1 MSENNSTNQ
10 SSAAGFFYRHRK
22 AIVTTVV
29 AVSTAASAY
38 YIYKNLQSIEKSGN
52 NKNNDDT
59 DEDGSSSSSSST
71 STTAAAAAAAAATTT
86 ATSSITKSKKKRDK
100 KKKKKLEEEK
110 QQKDS
115 TSNLKKK
122 YPILDNGEP
131 DIEKIKTLDSK
142 EQEDITLA
150 LKEIGNEQFK
160 SKDFDEALKFYHY
173 ALSIKE
179 DPVFYSNIS
188 ACFVSLNDL
197 DKVIEYC
204 NKALQLKPDY
214 SKVLLRRASAYE
226 QKGNFEDAMF
236 DLSVLSLNNDFSGAS
251 IEPILERN
259 LNKQALKKLTEMITE
274 QSDNNTT
281 SKDKSL
287 PSDTS
292 LASFFNMLIPPELEF
307 DHFDESSDADISL
320 KTALNALYKF
330 THSGFEVASN
340 EFPKSVIAYK
350 DLLRD
355 FDKDQN
361 ENGNGNGNGNETGNE
376 QKKILQQKLA
386 IALEYN
392 GILNFMKN
400 DIVTAQDNLN
410 ESIELY
416 PRVNANI
423 FMAMILADKWATSVM
438 RGAASAVVSG
448 GESDEPIDNESLK
461 QQYLAKFDDAL
472 ALDPDNSIAYY
483 HRGQIS
489 FIAQDYVSARKDFTK
504 AIELN
509 PNNVFPYIQLACLSY
524 RENNYPECERQFN
537 EARQKFP
544 LAPEIPTFFAELLT
558 DKNDL
563 EQALKQYDIAI
574 KLEEAIAEKEGGKIH
589 VGVAPLIGKATILAR
604 QQPVAPENFQLA
616 VDLFQ
621 TAVDKDPRNDQAMV
635 GLAQLKLQQED
646 VDTSIE
652 LFEKAAR
659 LTRTHEE
666 KLQAITFAEAAKIQ
680 KRIRVDPVISKRVEE
695 ALAQY
700 RAQGLI

>member
-1 MSENNSTNQ
+1 MPGNNSTNQ
-10 SSAAGFFYRHRK
+10 SSTVGFFYRHRK
-22 AIVTTVV
+22 AIITTVV
-29 AVSTAASAY
+29 TVSTAASAY
-38 YIYKNLQSIEKSGN
+38 YIYKNLQSVEKSRN
-52 NKNNDDT
+52 HKDKDNDNNDGY
-59 DEDGSSSSSSST
+59 DEDGSLASST
-71 STTAAAAAAAAATTT
+71 ATTT
-86 ATSSITKSKKKRDK
+86 ASSISKSKKKRDK
-100 KKKKKLEEEK
+100 KKKKKLEDEK
-110 QQKDS
+110 QQKDNIS
-115 TSNLKKK
+115 DLKKK
-122 YPILDNGEP
+122 YPVLDNGEP

-142 EQEDITLA
+142 EQNTITLT

-160 SKDFDEALKFYHY
+160 SKNFDEALKFYHY

-188 ACFVSLNDL
+188 ACYVSLNDL
-197 DKVIEYC
+197 DKVVEYC

-274 QSDNNTT
+274 QSDNN
-281 SKDKSL
+281 SNADKTL

-307 DHFDESSDADISL
+307 EHYDESSDADVSL

-340 EFPKSVIAYK
+340 EFPKSVVAFK

-355 FDKDQN
+355 FDKNQNGTGN
-361 ENGNGNGNGNETGNE
+361 ENGGD

-400 DIVTAQDNLN
+400 DIVTAQDNLK

-438 RGAASAVVSG
+438 RGTASAVVSG
-448 GESDEPIDNESLK
+448 DESNEQIDNESLK
-461 QQYLAKFDDAL
+461 QQYLTKFDDAL
-472 ALDPDNSIAYY
+472 ALDPNNSIAYY

-489 FIAQDYVSARKDFTK
+489 FIAQDYDSARKDFTK

-524 RENNYPECERQFN
+524 RENNYPECEKQFS

-544 LAPEIPTFFAELLT
+544 LAPEVPTFFAELLT

-604 QQPVAPENFQLA
+604 QQPVTPENFQLA

-621 TAVDKDPRNDQAMV
+621 SAVDKDPRNDQAMV

-652 LFEKAAR
+652 LFEKAAH

-680 KRIRVDPVISKRVEE
+680 KRIRADPIISKRVEE

>member
-1 MSENNSTNQ
+1 MSENNSTSQ
-10 SSAAGFFYRHRK
+10 SSAVGFFYKHRK
-22 AIVTTVV
+22 AIVTAVV
-29 AVSTAASAY
+29 TVSTAASAY
-38 YIYKNLQSIEKSGN
+38 YIYKNLQSIQKSGN
-52 NKNNDDT
+52 DNENDIE
-59 DEDGSSSSSSST
+59 DEGSSSF
-71 STTAAAAAAAAATTT
+71 STTATTP
-86 ATSSITKSKKKRDK
+86 TSSISKSKKKRDK
-100 KKKKKLEEEK
+100 RKKKKLEEEK

-115 TSNLKKK
+115 SSHLKKK
-122 YPILDNGEP
+122 YPVLDNGEP
-131 DIEKIKTLDSK
+131 HIEKIKTLDSK
-142 EQEDITLA
+142 EQDDITLT

-160 SKDFDEALKFYHY
+160 SKNFDEALKFYHY

-188 ACFVSLNDL
+188 ACYVSLNDL

-274 QSDNNTT
+274 QSDASNN
-281 SKDKSL
+281 DKSL

-307 DHFDESSDADISL
+307 DHYNEESDADVSL

-340 EFPKSVIAYK
+340 EFPKSVMAYK

-361 ENGNGNGNGNETGNE
+361 ESGNENGNE

-400 DIVTAQDNLN
+400 DIVTAQDNLK
-410 ESIELY
+410 ESIELH

-438 RGAASAVVSG
+438 RGAAATVVSG
-448 GESDEPIDNESLK
+448 GESNEPIDNESLK

-472 ALDPDNSIAYY
+472 ALDPNSSIAYY

-489 FIAQDYVSARKDFTK
+489 FIAQDYDSARKDFTK

-524 RENNYPECERQFN
+524 RENNYPECEKQFN

-574 KLEEAIAEKEGGKIH
+574 KLEEAIAEKENGKLH

-604 QQPVAPENFQLA
+604 QQPVTPENFQLA

-621 TAVDKDPRNDQAMV
+621 SAVDKDPRNDQAMV

-646 VDTSIE
+646 VDTSIA

-680 KRIRVDPVISKRVEE
+680 KRIRADPIISKRVEE